1 MRILTLTRPSV
12 TSNAERATANLWT
25 LALILLLAVGAASC
39 SDVSN
44 APAPAPGP
52 VVLAITTTSL
62 PAATVGQAY
71 NATLTG
77 TAGKTPY
84 NWLVTPPLP
93 SGLSLNATAGTISG
107 TPGTTTAGTANYTF
121 VLQDAASSEDT
132 KILTLTINPAPV
144 PLAITTTSLQN
155 GTVNQPYCAFTLA
168 ATGGTPPYT
177 WSATPPLPNGLQL
190 NVPTSGTISGTP
202 LSGTAGTT
210 TRTFTV
216 QDSSTP
222 VNQTISKSLTL
233 TITSTVPTLS
243 IATTTLP
250 NGKVGTPYPATTLQ
264 GSGGIPCYTW
274 SVSTLPAGL
283 QLNASTGT
291 ITGTPTAASNL
302 TYTFTLRDSA
312 LPANQTKTAAIG
324 LRITN

>member
-1 MRILTLTRPSV
+1 MLT
-12 TSNAERATANLWT
+12 
-25 LALILLLAVGAASC
+25 
-39 SDVSN
+39 
-44 APAPAPGP
+44 
-52 VVLAITTTSL
+52 ITTTTL
-62 PAATVGQAY
+62 PPATVGIAY

-77 TAGKTPY
+77 TGGTAPY

-107 TPGTTTAGTANYTF
+107 TPGPTTANTADYTF

-132 KILTLTINPAPV
+132 KILTLIINPAPA
-144 PLAITTTSLQN
+144 PLAITTTSLRG
-155 GTVNQPYCAFTLA
+155 GTVNQPYCPYTLT

-177 WSATPPLPNGLQL
+177 WSATLPNGLQL

-202 LSGTAGTT
+202 LPGTAGTT
-210 TRTFTV
+210 SRTFTV
-216 QDSSTP
+216 QDFSTT
-222 VNQTISKSLTL
+222 VNQTASKSLAL
-233 TITSTVPTLS
+233 TITSTIPALS
-243 IATTTLP
+243 IGTTTLP
-250 NGKVGTPYPATTLQ
+250 NGKVNVGYNATLQ

-283 QLNASTGT
+283 QLNTSTGT

-312 LPANQTKTAAIG
+312 LPTNQTKTATIG

>member
-1 MRILTLTRPSV
+1 
-12 TSNAERATANLWT
+12 
-25 LALILLLAVGAASC
+25 
-39 SDVSN
+39 
-44 APAPAPGP
+44 
-52 VVLAITTTSL
+52 
-62 PAATVGQAY
+62 VGQAY

-93 SGLSLNATAGTISG
+93 SGLTLNAATGTISG

-121 VLQDAASSEDT
+121 VLQDSASSEDT

-155 GTVNQPYCAFTLA
+155 GTVNQPYCAVTLA
-168 ATGGTPPYT
+168 ATGGTLPYT
-177 WSATPPLPNGLQL
+177 WSVTPALPNGLQL
-190 NVPTSGTISGTP
+190 NVPSSGTISGTP

-222 VNQTISKSLTL
+222 VNQTVSKSLAL
-233 TITSTVPTLS
+233 TITSTIPALS
-243 IATTTLP
+243 IGTTTLP
-250 NGKVGTPYPATTLQ
+250 NGKVNVGYNATLQ

-274 SVSTLPAGL
+274 SVTPALPTGI
-283 QLNASTGT
+283 QLNASTGA
-291 ITGTPTAASNL
+291 ITGTPIATSNVN
-302 TYTFTLRDSA
+302 YTFTLRDSA
-312 LPANQTKTAAIG
+312 LPTNQVRTAVIN
-324 LRITN
+324 LRVTN

>member
-1 MRILTLTRPSV
+1 M
-12 TSNAERATANLWT
+12 
-25 LALILLLAVGAASC
+25 LLLAVGAVSC
-39 SDVSN
+39 GDVSN
-44 APAPAPGP
+44 APAPVTGP
-52 VVLAITTTSL
+52 VALTITTASL

-93 SGLSLNATAGTISG
+93 SGLTLNAATGTISG

-121 VLQDAASSEDT
+121 VLQDSASSEDT

-155 GTVNQPYCAFTLA
+155 GTVNQPYCAVTLA
-168 ATGGTPPYT
+168 ATGGTLPYT
-177 WSATPPLPNGLQL
+177 WSVTPALPNGLQL
-190 NVPTSGTISGTP
+190 NVPSSGTISGTP

-222 VNQTISKSLTL
+222 VNQTVSKSLAL
-233 TITSTVPTLS
+233 TITSTIPALS
-243 IATTTLP
+243 IGTTTLP
-250 NGKVGTPYPATTLQ
+250 NGKVNVGYNATLQ

-274 SVSTLPAGL
+274 SVTPALPTGI
-283 QLNASTGT
+283 QLNASTGA
-291 ITGTPTAASNL
+291 ITGTPIATSNVN
-302 TYTFTLRDSA
+302 YTFTLRDSA
-312 LPANQTKTAAIG
+312 LPTNQVRTAVIN
-324 LRITN
+324 LRVTN